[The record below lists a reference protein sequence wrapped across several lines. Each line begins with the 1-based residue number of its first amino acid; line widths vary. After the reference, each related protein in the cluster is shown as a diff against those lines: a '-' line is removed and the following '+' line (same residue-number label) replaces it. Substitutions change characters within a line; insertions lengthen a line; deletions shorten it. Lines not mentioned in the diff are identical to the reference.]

1 MKPTEN
7 KFELQH
13 SIDSTA
19 RKLNYHRRIIFLLL
33 KMKILTARYDLK
45 IGALM
50 ISDESLKRFQKAR
63 IEGRF
68 YHVVK
73 LPTK

>member
-1 MKPTEN
+1 MKPAEN
-7 KFELQH
+7 KFEIQH
-13 SIDSTA
+13 SISSTA
-19 RKLNYHRRIIFLLL
+19 RQLQYHRRIVYMLISMGIL
-33 KMKILTARYDLK
+33 KARYDLK
-45 IGALM
+45 IGQLM
-50 ISDESLKRFQKAR
+50 ITDESLKRFQKAR